1 MNINRH
7 NYETFFLLYVDK
19 ELSAPDRKAVEEFV
33 QENPDLQMEL
43 ELLQATVIKAD
54 DIVLDK
60 KDWLYM
66 EEGISALQEN
76 LLLYADDEL
85 TAADKRSVEALLAT
99 DKKARAEWAV
109 LQQTKLQPDMAVV
122 FEDKAVLYR
131 HETGRIVAFR
141 WWRAAAAAILIG
153 FGIFTGVSVYNNYK
167 TKPGTDVL
175 ATGQKGIPV
184 KPVDEIP
191 GKKIKAMELPPEN
204 PINENVIAT
213 ALPDAKRSV
222 TSEKGKTTGV
232 KNNISTGVIEKEDVA
247 VQQPVI
253 DKPTNNLPKPNLE
266 NINRNPRNE
275 TVVAAVLP
283 ENNNSHIVSGNNAA
297 VSKTNPKENINNTV
311 VANTNNGKTDAS
323 VKAMLVS
330 NSETDNGENNNR
342 YLEVDDDKQKRTA
355 LGGFL
360 RKAKRV
366 LERTA
371 NVNTGEGI
379 KVAGFEIALK

>member
-19 ELSAPDRKAVEEFV
+19 ELSAPDRKTVEEFV

-66 EEGISALQEN
+66 EEDITALQEN
-76 LLLYADDEL
+76 LLLYADEEL
-85 TAADKRSVEALLAT
+85 TAAVKRSVEALLAT

-131 HETGRIVAFR
+131 HETGRIVVFR

-167 TKPGTDVL
+167 TKPGTEVL
-175 ATGQKGIPV
+175 ATGQKAIPV

-191 GKKIKAMELPPEN
+191 GKKNNPMELSPEN
-204 PINENVIAT
+204 SNNENVIAT
-213 ALPDAKRSV
+213 TLPDAKRSV

-232 KNNISTGVIEKEDVA
+232 KNNISTGVIEKDDVA

-266 NINRNPRNE
+266 NINRSPRNE

-330 NSETDNGENNNR
+330 NTTTANDENNNR

>member
-1 MNINRH
+1 MKINRH

-66 EEGISALQEN
+66 EEDITALQEN

-131 HETGRIVAFR
+131 HETGRILVFR

-153 FGIFTGVSVYNNYK
+153 FGIFTGVSVYNSYK
-167 TKPGTDVL
+167 TKPGTEVF
-175 ATGQKGIPV
+175 ATGQKAIPV
-184 KPVDEIP
+184 KPVDGIP
-191 GKKIKAMELPPEN
+191 GIKNNATELSPEN
-204 PINENVIAT
+204 PNNENVIAT
-213 ALPDAKRSV
+213 TLPGAKKSV
-222 TSEKGKTTGV
+222 SNEKGKTTGV
-232 KNNISTGVIEKEDVA
+232 KNNISTGVIEKDDVA

-266 NINRNPRNE
+266 NINRSPRNE

-283 ENNNSHIVSGNNAA
+283 ENNNNNIVSGNNAA

-323 VKAMLVS
+323 VKAMLAS
-330 NSETDNGENNNR
+330 NNTTANDENNNR